1 VSSPAA
7 SPTIAQRQGFARVL
21 ARMWGSAGLR
31 GPQFQPDEPHLG
43 RSGLIA
49 IAGLLVVWEIV
60 GRLNVSMFVPP
71 VSQIAVVWWRLV
83 ANGTL
88 TGAAA
93 SSLLSFLE
101 GFVPAA
107 VLGVVVGVAMGRFA
121 TVRYL
126 LDGWVNALMSAP
138 LSALVPVLIALFGLR
153 DTVVAATV
161 FMFSF
166 FVIVVNTMTGVRGT
180 ERSLV
185 EMARVFGARE
195 LTLFHRIYLPSA
207 LPAMLL
213 GLRLGVV
220 QAVKGMVVG
229 EMLISLVG
237 LGERLIYYG
246 NTFLIVELYAVI
258 ATVLVI
264 ALFNSAVVQAGD
276 RLLVRW
282 K

>member
-1 VSSPAA
+1 MTLAA
-7 SPTIAQRQGFARVL
+7 LVGL
-21 ARMWGSAGLR
+21 AVAWEL
-31 GPQFQPDEPHLG
+31 LG
-43 RSGLIA
+43 WLDA
-49 IAGLLVVWEIV
+49 
-60 GRLNVSMFVPP
+60 SMFVPP
-71 VSQIAVVWWRLV
+71 LSRVLAAWWQLLGD
-83 ANGTL
+83 GTL
-88 TGAAA
+88 VRAA
-93 SSLLSFLE
+93 SSSLVSLVK

-107 VLGVVVGVAMGRFA
+107 VLGVLVGLAMGRFA
-121 TVRYL
+121 VVRYV

-138 LSALVPVLIALFGLR
+138 LSALVPVLIALFGIR

-166 FVIVVNTMTGVRGT
+166 FVIVVNTLTGVRGT

-185 EMARVFGARE
+185 DMARAFGAGE
-195 LTLFHRIYLPSA
+195 VALFGRIYLPAA
-207 LPAMLL
+207 LPAVML

-258 ATVLVI
+258 LSVLVL
-264 ALFNSAVVQAGD
+264 ALLAGHLAQACD
-276 RLLVRW
+276 RALVRW

>member
-1 VSSPAA
+1 
-7 SPTIAQRQGFARVL
+7 
-21 ARMWGSAGLR
+21 MN
-31 GPQFQPDEPHLG
+31 PDEPHLG
-43 RSGLIA
+43 RSGLVA
-49 IAGLLVVWEIV
+49 VLGLVVVWEIL

-71 VSQIAVVWWRLV
+71 ISDIAVVWWRLLG
-83 ANGTL
+83 NGTL

-93 SSLLSFLE
+93 SSLVSFVK

-107 VLGVVVGVAMGRFA
+107 VLGVVVGLAMGRFA

-185 EMARVFGARE
+185 EMARVFGASE
-195 LTLFHRIYLPSA
+195 LSLFGRIYLPSA
-207 LPAMLL
+207 LPAMML
-213 GLRLGVV
+213 GIRLGIV

-246 NTFLIVELYAVI
+246 NTFLITELYAVI
-258 ATVLVI
+258 VSVLLI
-264 ALFNSAVVQAGD
+264 ALATSALVQAGD
-276 RLLVRW
+276 RMLVRW

>member
-1 VSSPAA
+1 MTPD
-7 SPTIAQRQGFARVL
+7 ARE
-21 ARMWGSAGLR
+21 S
-31 GPQFQPDEPHLG
+31 DLG
-43 RSGLIA
+43 RTGLIA
-49 IAGLLVVWEIV
+49 VAGLLIVWEAL
-60 GRLNVSMFVPP
+60 GRLDVSMFVPP
-71 VSQIAVVWWRLV
+71 VTTVAAAWWQLV

-88 TGAAA
+88 TRAAA
-93 SSLLSFLE
+93 SSLVSLVK

-107 VLGVVVGVAMGRFA
+107 VLGVAVGLAMGRFA
-121 TVRYL
+121 TVRHL

-138 LSALVPVLIALFGLR
+138 LSALVPVLIALFGIR

-166 FVIVVNTMTGVRGT
+166 FVIVVNTLTGVRST
-180 ERSLV
+180 DPSLV
-185 EMARVFGARE
+185 EMARSFGAGE
-195 LTLFHRIYLPSA
+195 LALFGRVYLPSA
-207 LPAMLL
+207 LPAVML

-246 NTFLIVELYAVI
+246 NTFLIAELYAVI
-258 ATVLVI
+258 ASVLLI
-264 ALFNSAVVQAGD
+264 ALATSQLAQALD
-276 RLLVRW
+276 RALIRW

>member
-1 VSSPAA
+1 VTLAA
-7 SPTIAQRQGFARVL
+7 L
-21 ARMWGSAGLR
+21 AGL
-31 GPQFQPDEPHLG
+31 
-43 RSGLIA
+43 A
-49 IAGLLVVWEIV
+49 VAWELV
-60 GRLNVSMFVPP
+60 GRLDASMFVPP
-71 VSQIAVVWWRLV
+71 LSRVLAAWWQLLGD
-83 ANGTL
+83 GTL
-88 TGAAA
+88 ARAAS
-93 SSLLSFLE
+93 SSLLSLLK

-107 VLGVVVGVAMGRFA
+107 ALGVVVGLAMGRFA
-121 TVRYL
+121 VVRHV

-138 LSALVPVLIALFGLR
+138 LSALVPILIALFGVR

-185 EMARVFGARE
+185 EMARAFGAGE
-195 LTLFHRIYLPSA
+195 AALFGRIYLPAA
-207 LPAMLL
+207 LPAIML

-246 NTFLIVELYAVI
+246 NTFLITELYAVI
-258 ATVLVI
+258 LSVLVL
-264 ALFNSAVVQAGD
+264 ALLAGHLAQACD
-276 RLLVRW
+276 RALVRW

>member
-1 VSSPAA
+1 VTPRESEFGRAGVVA
-7 SPTIAQRQGFARVL
+7 VL
-21 ARMWGSAGLR
+21 GLLI
-31 GPQFQPDEPHLG
+31 GWEVLG
-43 RSGLIA
+43 RLD
-49 IAGLLVVWEIV
+49 
-60 GRLNVSMFVPP
+60 VSMFVPP
-71 VSQIAVVWWRLV
+71 ISRIAAAWWQLLG
-83 ANGTL
+83 NGTL
-88 TGAAA
+88 AQAA
-93 SSLLSFLE
+93 SSSLVSLAK
-101 GFVPAA
+101 GFGPAA
-107 VLGVVVGVAMGRFA
+107 VLGVAVGLAMGRFR

-138 LSALVPVLIALFGLR
+138 LSALVPVLIALFGIR

-185 EMARVFGARE
+185 EMARVFGAGE
-195 LTLFHRIYLPSA
+195 VALFRRIYLPAA
-207 LPAMLL
+207 LPAIML
-213 GLRLGVV
+213 GLRLGAV

-246 NTFLIVELYAVI
+246 NTFLITELYAVI
-258 ATVLVI
+258 VSVLVI
-264 ALFNSAVVQAGD
+264 ALLASQAVQAAD
-276 RLLVRW
+276 RALVHW

>member
-1 VSSPAA
+1 MTLAA
-7 SPTIAQRQGFARVL
+7 LVGL
-21 ARMWGSAGLR
+21 AA
-31 GPQFQPDEPHLG
+31 
-43 RSGLIA
+43 
-49 IAGLLVVWEIV
+49 VWEIV
-60 GRLNVSMFVPP
+60 GRLDASLFVPP
-71 VSQIAVVWWRLV
+71 LSRVLATWWQLLGD
-83 ANGTL
+83 GTL
-88 TGAAA
+88 VRAA
-93 SSLLSFLE
+93 SASLLSLVK

-107 VLGVVVGVAMGRFA
+107 VLGVVVGLAMGRF
-121 TVRYL
+121 TVVRYV

-138 LSALVPVLIALFGLR
+138 LSALVPVLIALFGVR

-166 FVIVVNTMTGVRGT
+166 FVIVVNTLTGVRGT
-180 ERSLV
+180 DRSLV
-185 EMARVFGARE
+185 DMARAFGAGE
-195 LTLFHRIYLPSA
+195 VALFGRVYLPSA
-207 LPAMLL
+207 LPAVML

-258 ATVLVI
+258 LSVLVL
-264 ALFNSAVVQAGD
+264 ALLAGHLAQACD
-276 RLLVRW
+276 RALVRW

>member
-1 VSSPAA
+1 VTP
-7 SPTIAQRQGFARVL
+7 GARE
-21 ARMWGSAGLR
+21 SD
-31 GPQFQPDEPHLG
+31 FG
-43 RSGLIA
+43 RTGLIA
-49 IAGLLVVWEIV
+49 VAGLLIVWEAL
-60 GRLNVSMFVPP
+60 GRLDVSMFVPP
-71 VSQIAVVWWRLV
+71 VTTVGAAWWQLV
-83 ANGTL
+83 GNGTL
-88 TGAAA
+88 TRAAT
-93 SSLLSFLE
+93 SSLVSLVK

-107 VLGVVVGVAMGRFA
+107 VLGVAVGLAMGRFA

-138 LSALVPVLIALFGLR
+138 LSALVPVLIALFGIR

-166 FVIVVNTMTGVRGT
+166 FVIVVNTLTGVRST
-180 ERSLV
+180 DPSLV
-185 EMARVFGARE
+185 EMARSFGAGE
-195 LTLFHRIYLPSA
+195 FALFGRVYLPSA
-207 LPAMLL
+207 LPAVML

-246 NTFLIVELYAVI
+246 NTFLIAELYAVI
-258 ATVLVI
+258 ASVLLI
-264 ALFNSAVVQAGD
+264 ALATSQLAQAAD
-276 RLLVRW
+276 RILVRW

>member
-1 VSSPAA
+1 VTLAA
-7 SPTIAQRQGFARVL
+7 L
-21 ARMWGSAGLR
+21 AGL
-31 GPQFQPDEPHLG
+31 
-43 RSGLIA
+43 A
-49 IAGLLVVWEIV
+49 AVWELV
-60 GRLNVSMFVPP
+60 GRLDASMFVPP
-71 VSQIAVVWWRLV
+71 LSRVVATWWHLLGD
-83 ANGTL
+83 GTL
-88 TGAAA
+88 ARAAS
-93 SSLLSFLE
+93 SSLLSLVK

-107 VLGVVVGVAMGRFA
+107 GLGIVVGLAMGRFA
-121 TVRYL
+121 IVRHV

-138 LSALVPVLIALFGLR
+138 LSALVPILIALFGVR

-185 EMARVFGARE
+185 EMARAFGAGE
-195 LTLFHRIYLPSA
+195 MTLFGRVYLPAA
-207 LPAMLL
+207 LPAIML

-246 NTFLIVELYAVI
+246 NTFLITELYAVI
-258 ATVLVI
+258 LSVLLL
-264 ALFNSAVVQAGD
+264 ALLAGYLAQACD
-276 RLLVRW
+276 RALVRW

>member
-1 VSSPAA
+1 MTARDSDLGPAGITA
-7 SPTIAQRQGFARVL
+7 VL
-21 ARMWGSAGLR
+21 
-31 GPQFQPDEPHLG
+31 
-43 RSGLIA
+43 
-49 IAGLLVVWEIV
+49 GLLAVWEIV

-71 VSQIAVVWWRLV
+71 ISQVAVAWWHLLG
-83 ANGTL
+83 NGTL
-88 TGAAA
+88 SRAA
-93 SSLLSFLE
+93 SSSLASLGK

-107 VLGVVVGVAMGRFA
+107 LLGVVVGLAMGRFR

-138 LSALVPVLIALFGLR
+138 LSALVPVLIALFGIR

-185 EMARVFGARE
+185 EMARAFGAGE
-195 LTLFHRIYLPSA
+195 TALFWRVYLPAA
-207 LPAMLL
+207 LPAVML
-213 GLRLGVV
+213 GVRLGAV

-246 NTFLIVELYAVI
+246 NTFLITELYAVI
-258 ATVLVI
+258 VSVLLI
-264 ALFNSAVVQAGD
+264 ALLASQAMQAAD
-276 RLLVRW
+276 RALVRW